1 MCESAVHQ
9 VTPQPTGRS
18 VADQG
23 ELRVS
28 TWPGPAWRQ
37 HRPSRSG
44 APAGTRTRPRQAP
57 GSAAC
62 NWAPIRSV
70 RPPARRWVNRPGGQR
85 ASPAGKGDRRE
96 RHDGEQKHLGA
107 INTTDQLED
116 RAGPGAVAAGGDPP
130 AQQAEDALDKATA
143 PLPQGPRPRWRP
155 PACRHR
161 DRAPPGP
168 APGPPLPGRPYSRT
182 GARWACLSADA
193 SAAGWGRR
201 ASAGGEEG
209 LQYEYQCLLDV
220 SEDADRPAQGGHRPS
235 GTGAAWPPCPCHC
248 DHLIGGRGR
257 TGCQAVSR
265 DRTPAQGRDFQGAT
279 GVAIW
284 FAAAV
289 PLEVVLADMQL
300 QEWPIRVAEPAERA
314 GRSERAKLGISSS
327 DSD

>member
-201 ASAGGEEG
+201 ASAGGKRACNTSTSVSLTYRRMRIARRRAVIAHPG
-209 LQYEYQCLLDV
+209 LG
-220 SEDADRPAQGGHRPS
+220 R
-235 GTGAAWPPCPCHC
+235 
-248 DHLIGGRGR
+248 RGR
-257 TGCQAVSR
+257 HVPVTAITSLVVGAELGAR
-265 DRTPAQGRDFQGAT
+265 PFPGIGRQ
-279 GVAIW
+279 
-284 FAAAV
+284 
-289 PLEVVLADMQL
+289 
-300 QEWPIRVAEPAERA
+300 RRA
-314 GRSERAKLGISSS
+314 GISRVPPGSRSGSPRPFRWRWSSRICNS
-327 DSD
+327 RSGLFA